1 MSKEQRDSCLGEIT
15 EKEFLKSLKSMQNSK
30 SPGKDKYS
38 EDFYGTFWNDA
49 KNLFYEQLK
58 KPMKYND

>member
-1 MSKEQRDSCLGEIT
+1 
-15 EKEFLKSLKSMQNSK
+15 MQNGQ
-30 SPGKDKYS
+30 SPGNDKYS